1 MNWAIFTPSPL
12 RNQISLKNE
21 CGEVLNFF
29 LYNDHKTTLTFCQ
42 VIILLFATYQAH
54 RLLTSGLK
62 AHKVIHASL
71 GSRFGQ
77 QDLYLPILIEILMI
91 YFFQY
96 GSFGGSVVEA
106 SCLWPQHATCTGTTY
121 LLLFLLLVS
130 LSLRPYPW
138 HSSHYQLWNRNKLA
152 TICTGKNCSGH
163 LWPILVKI
171 NLGGGSVVRSGGVAG
186 LFTSRK
192 VAFCSRLIA

>member
-1 MNWAIFTPSPL
+1 MVFRRIQFSYFFGCSEGVLNCS
-12 RNQISLKNE
+12 QILYRHSQMCTRCVQMSDVCRSHRPRSEIKYHWKNE

-62 AHKVIHASL
+62 AHKVVHASL

-77 QDLYLPILIEILMI
+77 QDLYFPILIEILMI

-96 GSFGGSVVEA
+96 GSFGGGVL
-106 SCLWPQHATCTGTTY
+106 LWWNILKKTPSFILAQLSINWQY
-121 LLLFLLLVS
+121 QNLVF
-130 LSLRPYPW
+130 
-138 HSSHYQLWNRNKLA
+138 
-152 TICTGKNCSGH
+152 GD
-163 LWPILVKI
+163 
-171 NLGGGSVVRSGGVAG
+171 
-186 LFTSRK
+186 
-192 VAFCSRLIA
+192 